1 MMQIIVGL
9 AFLFALIA
17 ISARNAERASL
28 MNAKSLRCVSNL
40 HNIVLGILGY
50 HDANGV
56 FPTGTWPN
64 PDLAPESRLSWY
76 ALILPYLGMA
86 EEQDALEKDQPW
98 NSGQNDIFANKY
110 DILWRC
116 PNHFAAPPGVLAPA
130 SYVGIAGLGTDAP
143 TLPKSDARAG
153 IFGYDRKTTQADI
166 TDGAASTILIAE
178 TAQMSGS
185 WLQGGRAT
193 IRGLDPAGKPYFG
206 PGGQFGGLHT
216 RAGAWVAMADGS
228 VRCVDASV
236 NPKVFEALSTMA
248 GGERL
253 PKNW

>member
-1 MMQIIVGL
+1 MQIIVGL

-28 MNAKSLRCVSNL
+28 MNESRRCVRNL
-40 HNIVLGILGY
+40 HNIALGILGY

-64 PDLAPESRLSWY
+64 PDLDPESRLSWY
-76 ALILPYLGMA
+76 ALILPHIDMP

-98 NSGQNDIFANKY
+98 NSGQNDVCAHKY
-110 DILWRC
+110 NSVLLC
-116 PNHFAAPPGVLAPA
+116 PNRVAPGPA
-130 SYVGIAGLGTDAP
+130 GLEPAYYVGIAGLGTDAP
-143 TLPKSDARAG
+143 TLPKSDPRAG
-153 IFGYDRKTTQADI
+153 VFAYDRQTTLTDI
-166 TDGAASTILIAE
+166 TDGAASTLLIAE
-178 TAQMSGS
+178 TARVSGS

-193 IRGLDPAGKPYFG
+193 IRGLDPSGKPYFG
-206 PGGQFGGLHT
+206 PSGQFGGLHT

-228 VRCVDASV
+228 VRWVDASV

-248 GGERL
+248 GGEQL
-253 PKNW
+253 PKDW